1 MKRDLAVVAV
11 VAALI
16 CFGGPGEGRGAGEE
30 AQGAEERGTGAGAGQ
45 GQAHGFRNR
54 ASPGIVA
61 AAHVPEARTWDP
73 RGFRISAPHFAD
85 PDQRARFKAWW
96 TEELLRRIAAWERA
110 HPRQDGYPSQA
121 WTRGLLDRLYDA
133 AEEGTADEPESQVQA
148 RVAAGLQIMD
158 ELAAAYGES
167 LSSIA
172 NQVMD
177 DADLEPPPLLP
188 PGWSISV
195 TADDPPP
202 LPPAPRPSTLP
213 PPPGSRRSP
222 SPIPLP

>member
-11 VAALI
+11 VGALI
-16 CFGGPGEGRGAGEE
+16 CFGGPGEGRGTGED
-30 AQGAEERGTGAGAGQ
+30 RGETGGHGHGQ
-45 GQAHGFRNR
+45 GHGHGHGFRNG
-54 ASPGIVA
+54 AGPGIVA
-61 AAHVPEARTWDP
+61 AAHVPEVRTWDP

-96 TEELLRRIAAWERA
+96 TEELQRRIAAWERA
-110 HPRQDGYPSQA
+110 HPRQDGYPSPA

-158 ELAAAYGES
+158 DLAAAYGES

-202 LPPAPRPSTLP
+202 PPPDPRPTTLP
-213 PPPGSRRSP
+213 PPPGSRPTP
-222 SPIPLP
+222 SPVPLP